1 MRSHGFRRGLTLLL
15 MLALLLCA
23 AAPGLAAGEDAPALR
38 QFAVAALAD
47 AAGLTAA
54 EPACA
59 TLADFS
65 DADALDGAYVPEWE
79 AALSR
84 GLLRGYGDGT
94 LRPAEPIRRVE
105 ALLFLSRCLP
115 ELPAVREPAR
125 FADVPAW
132 ARADVERLSAAGL
145 IEGVGGGKLGADD
158 LLTEDQTLLLARR
171 VRTLVASGAAMPT
184 LSRAGYT
191 LEQVVV
197 FSRHNIRSPLSSNGS
212 ALGTITPHEWFRW
225 SSGPSELSLRGG
237 VLETEMGQYFRKWLE
252 GEGLIPENWRP
263 EDGAVRFY
271 SNSKQRTIATA
282 RYFSAGFLPSAQPEI
297 EYHVEFNKMDPVFT
311 PQLTF
316 FTPDYAADAEAQ
328 IRALFTERI
337 RGLADNYALL
347 ADVIDME
354 RSPGRA
360 DGTIPAFST
369 EDSAFILQ
377 LNAEPAVSGSLKTAC
392 SVSDALVLQLYE
404 EADER
409 AAAFGHALTGAQW
422 EAISEV
428 KDVYVDVLFTAPLIA
443 ANVAHPLLKELR
455 GELTAEGR
463 TFSFLCGHDSNV
475 GSVLAALG
483 AEPYAAPFAIEKAAP
498 IGCKLV
504 MGRWTAPDGERF
516 ISLDLVYQTVD
527 ELRGLTLLDGAAA
540 APAVLPIA
548 LSGLPAA
555 DAGLYA
561 EADFLARLDDAVAEY
576 DRIAETYADPAADAA

>member
-1 MRSHGFRRGLTLLL
+1 MRTNRLRRGLTLLL

-54 EPACA
+54 EPAA
-59 TLADFS
+59 AALADFT
-65 DADALDGAYVPEWE
+65 DAGDLDAQYVPAWE

-94 LRPAEPIRRVE
+94 LRPLEPIRRVE

-125 FADVPAW
+125 FSDVPAW
-132 ARADVERLSAAGL
+132 AQADVDRLSAAGL
-145 IEGVGGGKLGADD
+145 VEGVGGGALGAND
-158 LLTEDQTLLLARR
+158 LLTEGQTLLLAQR
-171 VRTLVASGAAMPT
+171 VRDCRAASAETPA
-184 LSRAGYT
+184 LSREGYT

-197 FSRHNIRSPLSSNGS
+197 LSRHNIRSPLSSNGS

-225 SSGPSELSLRGG
+225 TSGPSELSLRGG

-263 EDGAVRFY
+263 GDGAVRFY

-282 RYFSAGFLPSAQPEI
+282 RYFSAGFLPTAQPEI
-297 EYHVEFNKMDPVFT
+297 EYHMEFDQMDPVFT

-316 FTPDYAADAEAQ
+316 LTPAYAADAQAQ
-328 IRALFTERI
+328 IRTLFTGRI
-337 RGLADNYALL
+337 EGLADNYALL
-347 ADVIDME
+347 AEVIDME
-354 RSPGRA
+354 QSPAWA
-360 DGTIPAFST
+360 DGTV
-369 EDSAFILQ
+369 SAFTTDDTELILQ
-377 LNAEPAVSGSLKTAC
+377 LNAEPGLRGSLKTAC
-392 SVSDALVLQLYE
+392 SVSDALVLQYYE
-404 EADER
+404 EAD
-409 AAAFGHALTGAQW
+409 ATKAAFGHALTAAQW

-443 ANVAHPLLKELR
+443 ANVAHPLLQEMR

-463 TFSFLCGHDSNV
+463 KFTFLCGHDSNV

-483 AEPYAAPFAIEKAAP
+483 AEPYAAPFAIEKTTP

-504 MGRWTAPDGERF
+504 MGRWTAPDGEWF

-527 ELRGLTLLDGAAA
+527 ELQGLTLLDGAAA

-555 DAGLYA
+555 GGGLYA
-561 EADFLARLDDAVAEY
+561 EADFLARLDDAIAEY
-576 DRIAETYADPAADAA
+576 DRIAAAYADPAADAA